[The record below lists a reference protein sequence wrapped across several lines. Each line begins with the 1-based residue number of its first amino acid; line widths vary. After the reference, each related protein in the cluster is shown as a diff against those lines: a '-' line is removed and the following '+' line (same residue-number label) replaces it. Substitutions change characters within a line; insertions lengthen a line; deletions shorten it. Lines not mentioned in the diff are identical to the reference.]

1 MTKDVIF
8 LLDND
13 KKFLNTYGPLLKNKG
28 CHVFA
33 TDNLFLVLKYAQTAK
48 PAWVFIDENFAAVHE
63 IEIVKMIENVVP
75 LNRTRFA
82 IMSNTRARR
91 SKNIFPNIEFVYKP
105 KVLEKMIKISE
116 KSCIIT

>member
-1 MTKDVIF
+1 MSKGVIF

-13 KKFLNTYGPLLKNKG
+13 KEFLSLYGRILKDKG

-33 TDNLFLVLKYAQTAK
+33 TDNLFLLLKYAQTAL
-48 PAWVFIDENFAAVHE
+48 PSWIFIDENFATLHK
-63 IEIVKMIENVVP
+63 IELIKMIENVMP

-82 IMSNTRARR
+82 IMSRSRAN
-91 SKNIFPNIEFVYKP
+91 KNKHIFPNIEFVYKP

-116 KSCIIT
+116 KSCILR